1 MTGPRMNGRPRHD
14 HAEAFALM
22 WYACDRCGARERIW
36 NSRDGVTPFAMPC
49 PSCGGNG
56 LTGGMVHVD
65 FHLDEYAPD
74 HKPAPGQRMWVSMT
88 REAAEAYTERRIA
101 LMQQRRAMPP
111 SVDLE
116 TARRMTFD
124 FIYQDGQAPDL
135 AIAGYVRGDA

>member
-1 MTGPRMNGRPRHD
+1 MTARTKHQHR
-14 HAEAFALM
+14 EAFCLM
-22 WYACDRCGARERIW
+22 WYACEQCGARERVW
-36 NSRDGVTPFAMPC
+36 NSRDGVTPFTMPC
-49 PSCGGNG
+49 VNCGADS
-56 LTGGMVHVD
+56 LRGMTHVD
-65 FHLDEYAPD
+65 WNLDVYAPH

-111 SVDLE
+111 GVDLE